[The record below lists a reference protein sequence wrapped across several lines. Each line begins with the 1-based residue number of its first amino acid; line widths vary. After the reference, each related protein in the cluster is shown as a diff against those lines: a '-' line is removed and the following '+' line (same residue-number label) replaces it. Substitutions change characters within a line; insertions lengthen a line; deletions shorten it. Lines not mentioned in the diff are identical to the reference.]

1 MKKFQHPLMEN
12 NFTKSDIN
20 AVIMLLKKKNVVL
33 TQSTNVLKFEKAWSK
48 WLGVKY
54 SVFVNSGSSANLL
67 SITSLK
73 ILNKKKNDKF

>member
-54 SVFVNSGSSANLL
+54 SVFVV
-67 SITSLK
+67 K
-73 ILNKKKNDKF
+73 RKKDFWTAVSFSRYNIK